1 MNWLSIKKGKPKNK
15 TDILIQY
22 YDSSMGEKHITKG
35 FYDLLKD
42 SFYVIHHTLKKK
54 WEKVNVISWKY
65 IEKK

>member
-1 MNWLSIKKGKPKNK
+1 
-15 TDILIQY
+15 
-22 YDSSMGEKHITKG
+22 MGEKHITKG